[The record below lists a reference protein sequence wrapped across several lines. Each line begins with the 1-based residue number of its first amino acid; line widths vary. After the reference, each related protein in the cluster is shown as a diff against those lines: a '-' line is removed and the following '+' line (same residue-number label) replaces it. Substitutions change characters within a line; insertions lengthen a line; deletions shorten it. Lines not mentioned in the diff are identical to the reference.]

1 MKKRS
6 FRIYL
11 ILTLLWTAGIFLH
24 SAMPAAAS
32 NAESGGVLAVVQMI
46 LPWIT
51 HGVLRKAAHFLE
63 FAVLGILLTGTFHG
77 ARNFTLAK
85 PMLFAVLTA
94 MTDETIQSFTPG
106 RNCALSDVWLDAAGA
121 LTGAGLWGVE
131 FFLSHENG
139 VYFSELSPRPHD
151 TGMVTL
157 AGTQNLNEFE
167 LHCRAVLGLPIP
179 GIKQE
184 RIGASAVIL
193 SPIASQERRRY
204 LLAYLRQ
211 AYHPRQSPYGC
222 CIVLCPVG
230 QRPRCA
236 AR

>member
-11 ILTLLWTAGIFLH
+11 ILTLLWAAGIFLH

-94 MTDETIQSFTPG
+94 MT
-106 RNCALSDVWLDAAGA
+106 ALVLADA
-121 LTGAGLWGVE
+121 LLLQE
-131 FFLSHENG
+131 
-139 VYFSELSPRPHD
+139 R
-151 TGMVTL
+151 M
-157 AGTQNLNEFE
+157 
-167 LHCRAVLGLPIP
+167 AVL
-179 GIKQE
+179 
-184 RIGASAVIL
+184 
-193 SPIASQERRRY
+193 
-204 LLAYLRQ
+204 
-211 AYHPRQSPYGC
+211 
-222 CIVLCPVG
+222 PVPDG
-230 QRPRCA
+230 VDWF
-236 AR
+236 

>member
-51 HGVLRKAAHFLE
+51 HSVLRKAAHFLE
-63 FAVLGILLTGTFHG
+63 FAVLGILL
-77 ARNFTLAK
+77 
-85 PMLFAVLTA
+85 MLFAMLTA

-121 LTGAGLWGVE
+121 LTGAVLLWLI
-131 FFLSHENG
+131 F
-139 VYFSELSPRPHD
+139 
-151 TGMVTL
+151 
-157 AGTQNLNEFE
+157 
-167 LHCRAVLGLPIP
+167 
-179 GIKQE
+179 K
-184 RIGASAVIL
+184 
-193 SPIASQERRRY
+193 
-204 LLAYLRQ
+204 LRKK
-211 AYHPRQSPYGC
+211 
-222 CIVLCPVG
+222 
-230 QRPRCA
+230 
-236 AR
+236 

>member
-11 ILTLLWTAGIFLH
+11 ILTLFWTAGIFLH

-46 LPWIT
+46 LPWITPCVIHGRIT

-121 LTGAGLWGVE
+121 LTGAVLLWLI
-131 FFLSHENG
+131 F
-139 VYFSELSPRPHD
+139 
-151 TGMVTL
+151 
-157 AGTQNLNEFE
+157 
-167 LHCRAVLGLPIP
+167 
-179 GIKQE
+179 K
-184 RIGASAVIL
+184 
-193 SPIASQERRRY
+193 
-204 LLAYLRQ
+204 LRKK
-211 AYHPRQSPYGC
+211 
-222 CIVLCPVG
+222 
-230 QRPRCA
+230 
-236 AR
+236 